1 MSSDESMCA
10 GKQIV
15 AGSCGNASMKSVCV
29 CEVDKSEEH
38 ADRDT
43 EKQASPRAEAIFESP
58 GGKEMKSE
66 QRVS

>member
-10 GKQIV
+10 GEQII

-29 CEVDKSEEH
+29 CDVGESEEP

-43 EKQASPRAEAIFESP
+43 EKQAIPQAKAIFESP